1 MTKKIMLKTLEI
13 ICGVFMI
20 CLYLSPIP
28 IILCTNESF
37 QGYMAPFVAI
47 WGLAFLGLLGSAMD
61 GPGNNDSMSLGM
73 IIFGIQLVCAL
84 ACLIIFVISLV

>member
-1 MTKKIMLKTLEI
+1 MTKKIMLKALEI
-13 ICGVFMI
+13 ICGVFMLGI
-20 CLYLSPIP
+20 YLSPIP

-37 QGYMAPFVAI
+37 QGYMAPFVAV

-73 IIFGIQLVCAL
+73 IIFGIQFVCAL
-84 ACLIIFVISLV
+84 ACLIIFAISLV